1 MTDSLSYVRP
11 KYIGKSIQRLEDSR
25 LLTGLGRYTADL
37 QPTRMVH
44 LAFVRSDQ
52 AYARI
57 CNIKTD
63 EAKALSGVIGVFT
76 ALDFAHIPDI
86 TAPSN
91 MPNYHATCCPVLAR
105 EFVRYVGEPVVAIL
119 ALNRYLA
126 EDAAA
131 LVEID
136 YDPRDVAVTA
146 RAASDPTAP
155 KLHDSLESNII
166 CSRQFSAGDC
176 TKAIDAAAHIVSGQF
191 YMTRKTSI
199 AIEPRAYV
207 AEFEPNKDM
216 LTLHSTT
223 NIPGIVRDE
232 IGRLLSLNGNKLRV
246 VTSDVGGSFGGKGSL
261 YPEEVIVC
269 DLAWRLKRSVKYVSD
284 RMEDILASSQ
294 AFEEEVDATLAF
306 NDNGHFI
313 ALKADILGDI
323 GAYSVYPWT
332 AALEPVQVAS
342 FMPGPYRIPHYS
354 ATVRGICTPKPPTGP
369 YRGVGRPM
377 AVFALERLV
386 DKAASKLGLSPTDIR
401 RRNLVETDEFPH
413 RIGSGIIWNRSGFHE
428 CLDAAEEAINLTSLQ
443 AERANRKDK
452 WVGVGFASYAE
463 LTGIG
468 SRIAV
473 APGMPMNT
481 GAETA
486 AIRIDATGAI
496 QAVFAISSHGQS
508 LETTLAQ
515 IVAEELGVLPEDVN
529 VVQGDT
535 SLTPHGTGTYASRSA
550 VIGGGVAIKA
560 TRALLVKVKRVAAT
574 LFDVKPSDVQTGNG
588 QIFVPN
594 TNYTIDFPEI
604 ARIVYSDMST
614 LPQEARETLEVQ
626 ETYDPIFG
634 TTTSSTH
641 VAIVEIDPETL
652 FIKLRRLFV
661 AEDCGRLINPLVV
674 NGQVHGGVA
683 QGIGAALFEELK
695 FDDTGQPITA
705 TLVDYRVPT
714 SAEVPDLEVAHIET
728 ELPNNPGGFRGMGE
742 GGTIGAPAAI
752 ANAVTDALSHLG
764 IEVNS
769 LPITPSK
776 LHTLIA
782 EAKRRNKTGV
792 TNES

>member
-1 MTDSLSYVRP
+1 MTDTLPYIRP
-11 KYIGKSIQRLEDSR
+11 KYIGQSIQRLEDSR
-25 LLTGLGRYTADL
+25 LLTGRGRYTADRKV
-37 QPTRMVH
+37 PRMAH

-57 CNIKTD
+57 CNIDTE
-63 EAKALSGVIGVFT
+63 EAKVLTGVIGVFT
-76 ALDFAHIPDI
+76 ASDFAHIPDI
-86 TAPSN
+86 TAPSK
-91 MPNYHATCCPVLAR
+91 MLNYHATFCPVLAR
-105 EFVRYVGEPVVAIL
+105 DFVRYVGEPVVAIL
-119 ALNRYLA
+119 AVNRYVA

-131 LVEID
+131 LIEVD

-155 KLHDSLESNII
+155 RLHDSLESNTV
-166 CSRQFSAGDC
+166 CSRQFLAGDC
-176 TKAIDAAAHIVSGQF
+176 ATAIDAAAHVVSGQF
-191 YMTRKTSI
+191 SMTRKTSVS
-199 AIEPRAYV
+199 IEPRAYV
-207 AEFEPNKDM
+207 AEYESDKDM
-216 LTLHSTT
+216 LTLHSAT

-232 IGRLLSLNGNKLRV
+232 IGRLLGLRGNKFRV
-246 VTSDVGGSFGGKGSL
+246 VTADVGGSFGGKGSL

-269 DLAWRLKRSVKYVSD
+269 DLAWRLERSVKYVSD
-284 RMEDILASSQ
+284 RMEDIIASSQ
-294 AFEEEVDATLAF
+294 AFGEEVEATLAF
-306 NDNGHFI
+306 DENGHFI

-323 GAYSVYPWT
+323 GAYSIYPWT

-354 ATVRGICTPKPPTGP
+354 ATVRGVCTPKPPTGP

-377 AVFALERLV
+377 AVLALERLV
-386 DKAASKLGLSPTDIR
+386 DKAASTLGLSPTDIR
-401 RRNLVETDEFPH
+401 RRNLIKADEFPH

-428 CLDAAEEAINLTSLQ
+428 CLTAAEDAVALTALQ
-443 AERANRKDK
+443 AERADRTEK
-452 WVGVGFASYAE
+452 WVGIGFASYAE

-486 AIRIDATGAI
+486 TIRIDATGAI
-496 QAVFAISSHGQS
+496 SAVFAISSHGQS

-529 VVQGDT
+529 VIQGDT

-550 VIGGGVAIKA
+550 VIGGGVAVNA

-574 LFDVKPSDVQTGNG
+574 LFGVKPSDIQTGNG
-588 QIFVPN
+588 NIFVPN
-594 TNYTIDFPEI
+594 TNYSIDFPEI
-604 ARIVYSDMST
+604 ARVVYSDMST
-614 LPQEARETLEVQ
+614 LPQEARVTLEVQ

-634 TTTSSTH
+634 TTTSATH

-652 FIKLRRLFV
+652 YIKLRRLFV

-674 NGQVHGGVA
+674 DGQVHGGVA
-683 QGIGAALFEELK
+683 QGIGAALLEDLK
-695 FDDTGQPITA
+695 FDDAGQPITA
-705 TLVDYRVPT
+705 TLADYRVPT
-714 SAEVPDLEVAHIET
+714 SAEVPDLEVVHIEA
-728 ELPNNPGGFRGMGE
+728 ELPDNPGGFRGMGE

-764 IEVNS
+764 IEVNA

-776 LHTLIA
+776 LHALIA
-782 EAKRRNKTGV
+782 LRQDEIDRS
-792 TNES
+792 NE